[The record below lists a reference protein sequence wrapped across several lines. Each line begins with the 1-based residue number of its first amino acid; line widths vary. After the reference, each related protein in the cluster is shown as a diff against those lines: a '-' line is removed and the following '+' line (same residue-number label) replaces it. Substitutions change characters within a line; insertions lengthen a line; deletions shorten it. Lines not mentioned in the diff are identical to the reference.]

1 MSTHVLTSPRTTLP
15 GTAPA
20 DALRLTFPHILR
32 SEWIKF
38 RSLRSTVWTLAIT
51 VVVMVGL
58 AVAFSWVF
66 HAHPDADTASTNGTT
81 GAANARSMVLY
92 GVGGTMTGIAELAVA
107 VLGVLVI
114 TGEYTTGM
122 IRSTLAAVPQR
133 LPALW
138 AKGVVLAVSV
148 FSVST
153 VAVAISWGVMRL
165 FLGGDGLAP
174 DLGDADTVRCL
185 VGIPLYLTGIA
196 LFAFA
201 IGALLRHSA
210 GGLATVF
217 GVLLVLPNLFQ
228 IPWAPLQKLSPFI
241 PSSAGIR
248 IVMPQSVIDAMSKTA
263 TNTVLGPWQGYGVL
277 MIWVVV
283 LGAAAA
289 VLLRRRNA

>member
-1 MSTHVLTSPRTTLP
+1 MIEAHGLTSPAAP
-15 GTAPA
+15 FSGAAPA
-20 DALRLTFPHILR
+20 PDALQLSFGRIMA

-38 RSLRSTVWTLAIT
+38 RTLRSTVWTLAIT
-51 VVVMVGL
+51 VVVMV
-58 AVAFSWVF
+58 AIAAAFSAFF
-66 HAHPDADTASTNGTT
+66 HADPQAVDATSDTP
-81 GAANARSMVLY
+81 AAARAMVVW
-92 GVGGTMTGIAELAVA
+92 GVGGTMAGMAQLAVV
-107 VLGVLVI
+107 VLGALAI

-133 LPALW
+133 LLALW
-138 AKGVVLAVSV
+138 AKGIVLAVSV

-185 VGIPLYLTGIA
+185 VGIPLYLTAIA

-210 GGLATVF
+210 GALATVL
-217 GVLLVLPNLFQ
+217 GVLLVLPNLFL
-228 IPWAPLQKLSPFI
+228 IPWEPLQKLSPFL
-241 PSSAGIR
+241 PSSAGLR
-248 IVMPQSVIDAMSKTA
+248 IVMPQSIIDAMSKTA

-277 MIWVVV
+277 MIWIVV
-283 LGAAAA
+283 LGTAAA